1 MDKNEKIKLGCAVLC
16 EGKYDKIK
24 LSSVIDGVIL
34 TTDGFSV
41 FNNSEKRA
49 LLRKLCEARGL
60 VIITD
65 SDKAGF
71 FIRSKLKGM
80 LPTDRVKH
88 LYIPQIKG
96 REKRKKQDS
105 KDGLLGV
112 EGIDSATLRDII
124 EKAKLD
130 EAFGKCGSA
139 QTVAVTKTQLF
150 SLGLSGGEN
159 SAYLREK
166 LCERLDL
173 PKSLTANAL
182 VSALQMLGTSFEEVE
197 KHVCGIKSGE
207 SFEKNA
213 FFPDDAVEILG
224 LMKRSG
230 YECYFVGGC
239 VRDRIMGCD
248 AHDFDLT
255 TNASSDEIICVLK
268 NGGFDAFLIGGDCG
282 TVGAKKKSGEL
293 FEITPYRAE
302 GEYSDH
308 RHPDK
313 VVFVKDL
320 KEDLS
325 RRDFTIN
332 SMALTFDE
340 NKEQLV
346 DVFDGAG
353 DIKRK
358 LIKCVN
364 DPETRFE
371 EDALRILRA
380 FRFSARFGFEIEENT
395 AKAIDSKSHL
405 LSFIS
410 GERKQE
416 ELRKML
422 EKGGIEGIM
431 TRFSSAFSE
440 VVGNFVGNGVDSI
453 DGGFCERLFYILRE
467 NPKNAVEA
475 TLSQLKTSKADR
487 EKILEYKD
495 IFDTQ
500 KTLPYEE
507 LVALHGRIYEQYL
520 NAFGGDKK
528 VQAVFSDPA
537 IPKELKELDVGGED
551 LKKLGI
557 SGRDIGKTLFELLK
571 RAISGEVSNKKEE
584 LLAYALKIT
593 EDKK

>member
-1 MDKNEKIKLGCAVLC
+1 MDKIEKIKLGCAVLC

-96 REKRKKQDS
+96 REKRKKHDS

-112 EGIDSATLRDII
+112 EGIDVTTLRDII
-124 EKAKLD
+124 EKANLD
-130 EAFGKCGSA
+130 EAFGKNGTTGEA
-139 QTVAVTKTQLF
+139 PVTKAQLF

-159 SAYLREK
+159 SSYLREK
-166 LCERLDL
+166 LCEKLDL
-173 PKSLTANAL
+173 PKSLTSNAL
-182 VSALQMLGTSFEEVE
+182 VAALEMLGTSFKKVE
-197 KHVCGIKSGE
+197 KHVLEIKNGVASEE
-207 SFEKNA
+207 ST
-213 FFPDDAVEILG
+213 FFPDDAVEILT
-224 LMKRSG
+224 LMKRAE

-239 VRDRIMGCD
+239 VRDRLMGLD

-255 TNASSDEIICVLK
+255 TDASSDEIIRVLK
-268 NGGFDAFLIGGDCG
+268 SGGFDAFLIGGDCG
-282 TVGAKKKSGEL
+282 TVGAKKSGGEL

-313 VVFVKDL
+313 VEFVKDL
-320 KEDLS
+320 KKDLS

-340 NKEQLV
+340 NKEHLV

-431 TRFSSAFSE
+431 ARFSSAFSE
-440 VVGNFVGNGVDSI
+440 VVGNFVENGVDSV
-453 DGGFCERLFYILRE
+453 DGGFCERLFYILRN
-467 NPKNAVEA
+467 NPKNDMEA

-487 EKILEYKD
+487 ERMLEYKD

-500 KTLPYEE
+500 KTASYWE
-507 LVALHGRIYEQYL
+507 LVALHGRVYEQYL
-520 NAFGGDKK
+520 RSFGGDEKA
-528 VQAVFSDPA
+528 QAVFSDPA
-537 IPKELKELDVGGED
+537 IPKELKELAVGGDD
-551 LKKLGI
+551 LKKQGI
-557 SGRDIGKTLFELLK
+557 LGRDIGKTLFELLK
-571 RAISGEVSNKKEE
+571 AAISGEVPNKKEE